1 MLLLENLRTLKE
13 NMVESNWTICSFLF
27 TYREIEYI
35 VLVKR
40 FVRNIQ
46 RDNEYAL
53 VQLHFMRS
61 DDLVNDL
68 LIEANSQKLLV
79 DAHRLRDFF
88 GIEYAENLGSLLQQF
103 TARLGEFIPTE
114 IPQRVTDIEQRA
126 MVSDLSRSDAED
138 PNRIYCSHVRRNPNN
153 GQRSVFNSDK
163 TKLLRP
169 SLFQHF
175 QNDNNIS
182 FCYSDQQHRENTDA
196 DILRKFADNADL

>member
-68 LIEANSQKLLV
+68 LVEANSQKLLV